1 MGVSKENKFRHMSP
15 KIDKVIFSL
24 FLNFSN
30 NLNKTSHIIGID
42 FCAYLI
48 NIPWSHN
55 YDDNYTFVID
65 IVFKYFIFILR
76 KSPQRKI
83 TGNERILEFLQ
94 LMQKRQLFLRL
105 KKSQIMKL
113 ISKNIWKLIS
123 I

>member
-1 MGVSKENKFRHMSP
+1 MGVLKENKSRHMSP

-55 YDDNYTFVID
+55 YDIHSLLISFSN
-65 IVFKYFIFILR
+65 IFFFLR

-113 ISKNIWKLIS
+113 IPKNIWKLIS